1 MLEQRDAIVLARDH
15 LKKHPEECKVLL
27 RPTVGRSKNPKDHGD
42 KLHEHGSISCV
53 AAFLGEHD
61 SVFLRTLRCTANQME
76 TGRDNRRLTQP
87 DWTGF
92 YGQG

>member
-1 MLEQRDAIVLARDH
+1 VLEQRDAIVLARDH

-61 SVFLRTLRCTANQME
+61 SVFLRTLKRTSFRVSQMWQA
-76 TGRDNRRLTQP
+76 RRLR
-87 DWTGF
+87 DLN
-92 YGQG
+92 